1 LTFNIHTSGWHSKS
15 NKKTTEWQDILE
27 ELKSIYDILVQAGEW
42 DAMNAKTPDA
52 ITALKAK
59 ISALHQN
66 QGTEAR

>member
-1 LTFNIHTSGWHSKS
+1 
-15 NKKTTEWQDILE
+15 
-27 ELKSIYDILVQAGEW
+27 LVQAGEW